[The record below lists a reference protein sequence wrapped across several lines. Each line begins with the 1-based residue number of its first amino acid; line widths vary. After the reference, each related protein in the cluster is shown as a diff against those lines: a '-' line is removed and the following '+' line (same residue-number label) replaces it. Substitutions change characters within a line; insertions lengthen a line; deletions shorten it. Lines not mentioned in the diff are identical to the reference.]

1 MDRPTNLGELADTA
15 HPRVGLARLHRG
27 LWLLPLGLSLVF
39 MLAIGLWAAANEA
52 RDRQALLGQL
62 QADATS
68 VQVQMDAR
76 LDLER
81 ARLRDVALR
90 LSTLRDPAS
99 VNLQGMPEVIAGFDR
114 LWNRLV
120 WLDADL
126 RVLALAAR
134 TAGTATAPTTDALR
148 VQGRGQAD
156 HLQQP
161 VPAAAG
167 FREGQVLARYDLT
180 DLLGSTDLAWLSGRY
195 QVTFVS
201 ELGEV
206 MATTARADR
215 TPQGAP
221 IERSLVSFRD
231 ATLRLAPYDAPQPWF
246 RGGGTIALLT
256 GLLGLGIAASLLLR
270 REMRQVQHAETVSRT
285 EVAWRRSMEDS
296 ALVGLRARD
305 TEGRILYVNKTLCDM
320 VGYGREELVGLLPP
334 LPFWPPEA
342 VDALMASN
350 LNTLAGAAPST
361 GYETRWR
368 HRDGRPI
375 EVVIFESRL
384 VDGEGRHIGWM
395 GSIVDIGERK
405 RLEDLERRHTEALA
419 QHARLNDLGLIASEL
434 AHELNQPLAAL
445 VGYSTG
451 LKLALRKGA
460 SVDDE
465 VLTAVE
471 ALHRNA
477 NSAGDILNWIR
488 RQGARAP
495 TVRQPCDLNALV
507 DEVLQPRRRLMQRL
521 SATVRIERAEALPLV
536 LADHIGIEQV
546 LANLLRNAADA
557 VAGRPGPPVIDICTR
572 LIAPDADERAS
583 VQVMVCDPG
592 PGLQGRTLDELC
604 TAFFSTKRDG
614 MGLGLGICRSIV
626 EQHGGRFAAADRPGG
641 GACFTFDLPVAVPVP
656 ELEPA

>member
-1 MDRPTNLGELADTA
+1 MDRPTNLGELTDTA

-76 LDLER
+76 LDLDR

-99 VNLQGMPEVIAGFDR
+99 VNLQEMPEVIAGFDR

-221 IERSLVSFRD
+221 IERSLGSFRD

-246 RGGGTIALLT
+246 RGGGTLALLT

-350 LNTLAGAAPST
+350 LSTLAGAAPST

-375 EVVIFESRL
+375 EVVIF
-384 VDGEGRHIGWM
+384 
-395 GSIVDIGERK
+395 
-405 RLEDLERRHTEALA
+405 
-419 QHARLNDLGLIASEL
+419 
-434 AHELNQPLAAL
+434 
-445 VGYSTG
+445 
-451 LKLALRKGA
+451 
-460 SVDDE
+460 
-465 VLTAVE
+465 
-471 ALHRNA
+471 
-477 NSAGDILNWIR
+477 
-488 RQGARAP
+488 
-495 TVRQPCDLNALV
+495 
-507 DEVLQPRRRLMQRL
+507 
-521 SATVRIERAEALPLV
+521 
-536 LADHIGIEQV
+536 
-546 LANLLRNAADA
+546 
-557 VAGRPGPPVIDICTR
+557 
-572 LIAPDADERAS
+572 
-583 VQVMVCDPG
+583 
-592 PGLQGRTLDELC
+592 
-604 TAFFSTKRDG
+604 
-614 MGLGLGICRSIV
+614 
-626 EQHGGRFAAADRPGG
+626 
-641 GACFTFDLPVAVPVP
+641 
-656 ELEPA
+656 